1 MIRKRESTTGTRY
14 QVWVYRPLTGRKESC
29 GTYGSQRE
37 ARKVERETEERFAA
51 EARKGRRLPTI
62 TEAIDWWL
70 AEHPRPEATTRSQN
84 EQALRQLDR
93 AFGSR
98 RLDDL
103 EPSEARTWALA
114 HRGPAKVAS
123 ALYNDAHRFLP
134 GFDGANPFARLRLPE
149 QRGRTDDDP
158 MTTAEVMRVA
168 DMAPILWPGWG
179 VVFRAWVIF
188 AAWVGCRPAET
199 NGLSWERLDFRAS
212 TVDVRRQARVDGPAL
227 PKTKRT
233 REIVLPPAAVEAL
246 RTVPRQEKAK
256 IEGEP
261 LVFTTPTGKAI
272 NKGSHNRYW
281 GILRARVGMDSLD
294 AYDLRH
300 HAASMLAN
308 NGATIEMIAHQ
319 LGNSPEVCRR
329 YVHVYEETMR
339 DRLRAAY
346 GANVAQLRDA
356 SERGS

>member
-14 QVWVYRPLTGRKESC
+14 QVWVYRPLTGKKEPC

-37 ARKVERETEERFAA
+37 ARKVERDTEEAFAA

-62 TEAIDWWL
+62 TEAIAWWL
-70 AEHPRPEATTRSQN
+70 TEHPRPEATSNRHN
-84 EQALRQLDR
+84 EQAIRGLER
-93 AFGSR
+93 AFGPR

-103 EPSEARTWALA
+103 DPSEARTWALT
-114 HRGPAKVAS
+114 HRGPAKAAS

-149 QRGRTDDDP
+149 QRGRTDDEP
-158 MTTAEVMRVA
+158 LTTAEVMRLA
-168 DMAPILWPGWG
+168 DMAPILWPGYG
-179 VVFRAWVIF
+179 VVMRAWIIF
-188 AAWVGCRPAET
+188 AAWVGCRPGET
-199 NGLSWERLDFRAS
+199 NGLSWERVDFKAH
-212 TVDVRRQARVDGPAL
+212 TVDVRRQARFDGPAL

-233 REIVLPPAAVEAL
+233 RTIVLPPAAAEAL
-246 RTVPRQEKAK
+246 RTVPRQERAK

-261 LVFTTPTGKAI
+261 LIFTSPTGKAL
-272 NKGSHNRYW
+272 NKGSHNYYW
-281 GILRARVGMDSLD
+281 RQLRARVGMDDLD

-308 NGATIEMIAHQ
+308 NGATIEELAFQ

-329 YVHVYEETMR
+329 YVHIYEESMR

-346 GANVAQLRDA
+346 GANVAQLREA
-356 SERGS
+356 SERAS